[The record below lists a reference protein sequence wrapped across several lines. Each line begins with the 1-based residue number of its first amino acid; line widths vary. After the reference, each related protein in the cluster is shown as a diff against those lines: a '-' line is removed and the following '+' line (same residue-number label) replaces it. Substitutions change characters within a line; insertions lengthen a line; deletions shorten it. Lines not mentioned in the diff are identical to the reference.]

1 VALTRDGAGAAGA
14 GATGARRSA
23 FRWRRL
29 LQVLAGALVLAYV
42 GGYVYLYLAQDRL
55 MFQTRPMTAQQAA
68 EVQHA
73 FADARSI
80 AIHAPD
86 GTLLHAWY
94 RPAAEGH
101 GLRKVLVYFGA
112 STEQAYW
119 QLAPRPAFAGWDLLL
134 VDYRGYGLSGGKP
147 AQAALQDDA
156 SLWLDRVEHGGD
168 GIARADRIVVMG
180 TSIGSYL
187 ATHVAATRKV
197 DGVVLVVP
205 ADSVRSLV
213 QSMLP
218 VYPIRWLLHNPFDS
232 MADAPSVRA
241 PTLFIVAMQD
251 KLVSMQRARRLY
263 DQWGS
268 RERQWLE
275 LPQAN
280 HYTASADPEY
290 WRRLGA
296 FLGGL

>member
-1 VALTRDGAGAAGA
+1 VSPPVADANAAPRKALAG
-14 GATGARRSA
+14 
-23 FRWRRL
+23 RRL
-29 LQVLAGALVLAYV
+29 LVALAAALVLAYV

-55 MFQTRPMTAQQAA
+55 MFPTRPLSPLEAA
-68 EVQHA
+68 EVQQT
-73 FADARSI
+73 FRDARSVQLR
-80 AIHAPD
+80 ARD
-86 GTLLHAWY
+86 GTSLHAWY
-94 RPAAEGH
+94 RPAAPAG
-101 GLRKVLVYFGA
+101 GPRKVLVYFGA

-119 QLAPRPAFAGWDLLL
+119 QLAPRTAFEGWDLLL

-147 AQAALQDDA
+147 SQAALQDDA
-156 SLWLDRVEHGGD
+156 SLWLDRVEQGGD
-168 GIARADRIVVMG
+168 GIARAARIVVMG
-180 TSIGSYL
+180 TSMGSYF

-218 VYPIRWLLHNPFDS
+218 VYPIRWLLHHPFDS

-251 KLVSMQRARRLY
+251 QLVSMQRARRLY

-268 RERQWLE
+268 HERQWVE

-296 FLGGL
+296 FLGGP